1 MLIYDQ
7 IYIILFVFYMLV
19 STEIKL
25 LFLKTFFS
33 LSKRVG
39 GGLSETLYDKPSIL
53 FQSLRKKMCNL
64 LPVFVCLEK
73 LILFKT
79 YLEIKTSFLLTH
91 QC

>member
-7 IYIILFVFYMLV
+7 IYIILVVFYMLV

-25 LFLKTFFS
+25 LFFS
-33 LSKRVG
+33 LSKIRGG

-53 FQSLRKKMCNL
+53 FQSLRKKNVQ
-64 LPVFVCLEK
+64 PFTSFFCLKK

-79 YLEIKTSFLLTH
+79 FLEIKTSFLLTH